1 MSSNRGLQSIG
12 LLLFLGTIAALG
24 AGALGCGHKAPPF
37 PPPLENPA
45 RTADLSI
52 QQRGQAAVLSFT
64 YPQTTIAGGLLEQL
78 ERVEVYRTKKSVAA
92 VVGGEAPDE
101 GTEATEPDEGTE
113 ATEPDEGAEATEP
126 DEGAEDA
133 EPDEG
138 AEATEPSEGPE
149 SALPA
154 QPLEVLAAAD
164 PAEFVATAQLVDS
177 FDDAA
182 IEQATHGGKLTFRI
196 ALDQA
201 GHEET
206 AHTFAVKTYASEKL
220 VSSFSNLVTL
230 VQRVPPPPPT
240 DFQLTAEA
248 DGIKLAWAT
257 VEDPENA
264 PIAIGIYRRP
274 TQSRLYGQPLARLEG
289 SAGEYLDRSAVFG
302 ERYIYAVTAL
312 GHETPIVE
320 SFFGGER
327 EIDYADRFAPAP
339 PTQLIA
345 LAEAGRVRLL
355 WNASMEEDVVGYVVF
370 RRQARGNFRQLTDQP
385 ILDVE
390 YSDRTVETATT
401 YDYRIAAVD
410 RAGNQSEQGASV
422 IARVP

>member
-126 DEGAEDA
+126 
-133 EPDEG
+133 
-138 AEATEPSEGPE
+138 SEGPE

-220 VSSFSNLVTL
+220 VSAFSNLVTL

-264 PIAIGIYRRP
+264 PIAIRIYRRP

-339 PTQLIA
+339 PTKLIA

-355 WNASMEEDVVGYVVF
+355 WNASMEDDVVGYVVF
-370 RRQARGNFRQLTDQP
+370 RRQAGTKFRQLTDQP

-390 YSDRTVETATT
+390 YSDRTVEAGTT

-410 RAGNQSEQGASV
+410 RVGNQSEQSV
-422 IARVP
+422 SVVARVP